1 MCDINR
7 EKEQKEATQ
16 PQPSDN
22 GILPIAGTAVRR
34 PRSRA
39 VSATVQLAQCA
50 IFVALMAAAAD
61 IQIPFYPV
69 PLTFQTVVC
78 VLAGLLLGARNGAL
92 ALTAYL
98 VMGVLGLPVFSSG
111 GGFTYVLMPS
121 FGYILGFVGAA
132 FSAGL
137 IVGKKK
143 TLSRFLLA
151 AAVGFAVNYAVGIV
165 YFILIWEFYLQA
177 AGLGAALVTY
187 NLLYMPKDIVLCML
201 AAFLARRVGGALRQ
215 R

>member
-16 PQPSDN
+16 PKPSDN
-22 GILPIAGTAVRR
+22 GILPIAETAVRR

-50 IFVALMAAAAD
+50 IFVALMAAAAY

-143 TLSRFLLA
+143 TLSPLSAR
-151 AAVGFAVNYAVGIV
+151 GG
-165 YFILIWEFYLQA
+165 
-177 AGLGAALVTY
+177 
-187 NLLYMPKDIVLCML
+187 
-201 AAFLARRVGGALRQ
+201 RRVRGQLCRRYRVLYPHLGILSAGGGAWRRARHL
-215 R
+215 